1 MPAYFDFDRNMT
13 MARTIHLIPASSQFW
28 SQVAQQ
34 FLSLQKQD
42 AMPTDLFA
50 AAEARAHRD
59 FSHQRVI
66 VPTFEHAHL
75 LTRALS
81 AEIGGHFIPPKIQTM
96 FDWLG
101 MQAPLAASVSANSE
115 RLMSLY
121 AELRQHAWLKSL
133 FGAQRNTDLL
143 PLAQTLLTLSDEL
156 TQVWLPQAVSDTH
169 PNKLEPHKM
178 QAIWHEALAQLAL
191 PVQKIV
197 SDETQLVWT
206 LWQSQLDQRDKT
218 VQEFQQMMRLAET
231 ANMELF
237 WVAPTMPDALEHAF
251 LQAYER
257 TQAVH
262 IFCIDWRNEALP
274 EAMREAWTILPETL
288 AETLAE
294 SSVRLQAPAF
304 DWERLHL
311 CEVTSLEEEA
321 EQAAQCIIE
330 WLLAGKQK
338 IAVIAQDRVISRRL
352 RALLERAQVYV
363 ADETGWKLSTT
374 RAAACLTAWFEVVAT
389 RADTMALL
397 DFLKSP
403 FLTLHPELIK
413 VAEGDATSDQTEV
426 LDVAFKADVV
436 MEIELALRRNNV
448 VGNWEAVLSVLERQP
463 QARIWIAQIARLAH
477 SYGNSASASRRNL
490 KDWTQISIQ
499 TLTELGML
507 LPLQEDLA
515 GAQVV
520 QMLQALSSDCHA
532 LDMHFSFSEWRAFIN
547 LQMEATPFKQVQT
560 DQRVL
565 MLPLNGARL
574 RSFDA
579 VYLIGGDAKH
589 LPSKPQE
596 TLFFTNAVRRE
607 CGLVTREERQLQQ
620 LRDFA
625 ELILS
630 NKEVVLSW
638 QSQVNGELNALS
650 PWVEQVKLYLAR
662 QQQTPLRSNG
672 HALQAHHLIAAPV
685 LQPKPAAASL
695 MPVTLSASGLSSLI
709 ACPYQFFAGRM
720 LKLSAIDELS
730 DMPEKRDYG
739 DWLHAILKTYHD
751 RLLIDKLS
759 DQLSLES
766 DRIDLLHTISDTWF
780 ARVLKHSPAALG
792 YSMRWRKVIPA
803 YVAWANQREAD
814 GWQFAF
820 GEVWAEA
827 QLAWDDG
834 AITLR
839 GRIDRIDERQ
849 LENGEI
855 ERAVLDYKT
864 KNRTSLKA
872 RLKTFEDHQL
882 AFYGLLQAK
891 IEQEGEENNPIVSM
905 LDPVDTANYVA
916 LEAEREKAGD
926 VEAENYSEWKNEL
939 EVAIRKNMRAIQH
952 GAGLPAQGVESVCE
966 YCDVRG
972 LCRKGAW

>member
-1 MPAYFDFDRNMT
+1 MPAHFDFHRNPI

-28 SQVAQQ
+28 TQVAKQ
-34 FLSLQKQD
+34 FLALQKQD
-42 AMPTDLFA
+42 EIPTDLFA
-50 AAEARAHRD
+50 AADAPALRD
-59 FSHQRVI
+59 FSRQRVI
-66 VPTFEHAHL
+66 VPTYEHAHL

-101 MQAPLAASVSANSE
+101 MQPPVATSVSANSE

-143 PLAQTLLTLSDEL
+143 PLAQTLLSLSDEL
-156 TQVWLPQAVSDTH
+156 TQVWLPRAVIDEH
-169 PNKLEPHKM
+169 AQQLDPQKM
-178 QAIWHEALAQLAL
+178 QTTWHEALAQLTL

-206 LWQSQLDQRDKT
+206 LWQSQLDQHDKT
-218 VQEFQQMMRLAET
+218 VQEFQQMLRLAQT

-237 WVAPTMPDALEHAF
+237 WVAPTMPDAVEHAF
-251 LQAYER
+251 LRAYEN
-257 TQAVH
+257 TQMVH
-262 IFCIDWRNEALP
+262 IVSIDWRHEALP
-274 EAMREAWTILPETL
+274 DALREAWPILPE
-288 AETLAE
+288 ALAE
-294 SSVRLQAPAF
+294 SRIKLQPAPF
-304 DWERLHL
+304 DWSRLRL
-311 CEVTSLEEEA
+311 CEVASLEEEA

-403 FLTLHPELIK
+403 FL
-413 VAEGDATSDQTEV
+413 V
-426 LDVAFKADVV
+426 LDNSLVEAVEDKALSDHGENFDRDMHNIDKADVV

-448 VGNWEAVLSVLERQP
+448 VGNWESVLSVLERQP
-463 QARIWIAQIARLAH
+463 RARIWIAQIARLAH
-477 SYGNSASASRRNL
+477 SYGNSASASRRSL
-490 KDWTQISIQ
+490 REWTQISVQ

-507 LPLQEDLA
+507 TSLQEDSA
-515 GAQVV
+515 GAQLV
-520 QMLQALSSDCHA
+520 QMLQALSTDCHA
-532 LDMHFSFSEWRAFIN
+532 LDMHFSFSEWRAFIQ
-547 LQMEATPFKQVQT
+547 LQMESTPFKQEQV
-560 DQRVL
+560 DPRVV

-607 CGLVTREERQLQQ
+607 CGLITREERQLQQ

-630 NKEVVLSW
+630 NHEVVLSW
-638 QSQVNGELNALS
+638 QSQVSGELNALS
-650 PWVEQVKLYLAR
+650 PWVEQIQLYLAR
-662 QQQTPLRSNG
+662 QGQR
-672 HALQAHHLIAAPV
+672 ALQSNRRTLQQHRLVPDQISQPRPAAPM
-685 LQPKPAAASL
+685 L
-695 MPVTLSASGLSSLI
+695 MPSSLSASGLSSLI

-751 RLLIDKLS
+751 QLLIVKMPLDA
-759 DQLSLES
+759 
-766 DRIDLLHTISDTWF
+766 DRVGLLQTISDAWF
-780 ARVLKHSPAALG
+780 ARVLRHSPAALG

-803 YVAWANQREAD
+803 YVEWANQREAD
-814 GWQFAF
+814 GWKFAF

-827 QLAWDDG
+827 QIHWQDG
-834 AITLR
+834 AILLR
-839 GRIDRIDERQ
+839 GRIDRIDERE
-849 LENGEI
+849 LDHGAV

-864 KNRTSLKA
+864 KNKSSLRA
-872 RLKTFEDHQL
+872 RLKNFEDHQL

-891 IEQEGEENNPIVSM
+891 IEVEGDTETKDAVVQM
-905 LDPVDTANYVA
+905 LEPVDTAHYVA
-916 LEAEREKAGD
+916 LELEREKTGD
-926 VEAENYSEWKNEL
+926 VEAEDYTRWKQEL
-939 EVAIRKNMRAIQH
+939 EIAIRKNMQAIQH
-952 GAGLPAQGVESVCE
+952 GAGLPAQGIESVCQ

>member
-1 MPAYFDFDRNMT
+1 

-28 SQVAQQ
+28 TQVAKQ
-34 FLSLQKQD
+34 FLALQKQNE
-42 AMPTDLFA
+42 MPIDLFA
-50 AAEARAHRD
+50 AAAANSNRD
-59 FSHQRVI
+59 FSHLRVI

-101 MQAPLAASVSANSE
+101 MQIPLPASISANSE

-121 AELRQHAWLKSL
+121 AELRQHAWLKTL
-133 FGAQRNTDLL
+133 FGARRNTDLL

-156 TQVWLPQAVSDTH
+156 TQVWLPQAVGEGNTH
-169 PNKLEPHKM
+169 QLEPQKM
-178 QAIWHEALAQLAL
+178 QATWHEALAQLAL
-191 PVQKIV
+191 PLQKIV

-206 LWQSQLDQRDKT
+206 LWQSQLDQHDKT
-218 VQEFQQMMRLAET
+218 VQEFQQMMRLAAT
-231 ANMELF
+231 ASMELF
-237 WVAPTMPDALEHAF
+237 WVAPTMPNAIEHAF

-257 TQAVH
+257 TQPVH
-262 IFCIDWRNEALP
+262 IFGIDWRSEALP
-274 EAMREAWTILPETL
+274 HAMRKAWSTLPE
-288 AETLAE
+288 ALAE
-294 SSVRLQAPAF
+294 SKITLQAPAF
-304 DWERLHL
+304 DWSRLHL
-311 CEVTSLEEEA
+311 CEVSSLEEEA

-330 WLLAGKQK
+330 WLQAGKQK

-352 RALLERAQVYV
+352 RALLERAQIYV

-374 RAAACLTAWFEVVAT
+374 RAAACLSAWFEMVAT

-403 FLTLHPELIK
+403 FLPVLTLNSLMAEVTDSDDIPDKAEL
-413 VAEGDATSDQTEV
+413 
-426 LDVAFKADVV
+426 V

-448 VGNWEAVLSVLERQP
+448 VGGWDAVLSILERLP
-463 QARIWIAQIARLAH
+463 QARIWIAQISRLAH
-477 SYGNSASASRRNL
+477 SYGSSASASRRSL
-490 KDWTQISIQ
+490 KEWTQISIQ

-507 LPLQEDLA
+507 TALQDDRA
-515 GAQVV
+515 GAQLV
-520 QMLQALSSDCHA
+520 QMLQALGTDCHA

-547 LQMEATPFKQVQT
+547 LQMESTPFKQEQI

-625 ELILS
+625 EVILS
-630 NKEVVLSW
+630 NNEVVLSW
-638 QSQVNGELNALS
+638 QSQINGELNALS
-650 PWVEQVKLYLAR
+650 PWIEQVKLYLAR
-662 QQQTPLRSNG
+662 QD
-672 HALQAHHLIAAPV
+672 HAALASTKRAMTMHQLSV
-685 LQPKPAAASL
+685 ERLVQPRPAAAEL
-695 MPVTLSASGLSSLI
+695 MPATLSASGLSSLI

-751 RLLIDKLS
+751 RLLS
-759 DQLSLES
+759 DQLSLTA
-766 DRIDLLHTISDTWF
+766 DRIGLLHTISDTWF

-834 AITLR
+834 GITLR

-849 LENGEI
+849 LESGEV

-872 RLKTFEDHQL
+872 RLKNFEDHQL

-891 IEQEGEENNPIVSM
+891 IEHADSDLGEHLDKHASEHNSPIIQI
-905 LDPVDTANYVA
+905 LEPVDTANYVA
-916 LEAEREKAGD
+916 LEIEREKTGD
-926 VEAENYSEWKNEL
+926 VEAEDYSRWKNEL
-939 EVAIRKNMRAIQH
+939 ELAIRKNMQAIQH
-952 GAGLPAQGVESVCE
+952 GAGLPAQGVESVCQ
-966 YCDVRG
+966 YCEVRG

>member
-1 MPAYFDFDRNMT
+1 
-13 MARTIHLIPASSQFW
+13 MARTTYLIPASAQFW

-34 FLSLQKQD
+34 FLAMQKK
-42 AMPTDLFA
+42 AGIPSDLFA
-50 AAEARAHRD
+50 EPDPAAGRD
-59 FSHQRVI
+59 FSHVRVI

-75 LTRALS
+75 LTRALRL
-81 AEIGGHFIPPKIQTM
+81 EIGDHFIPPKIQTM
-96 FDWLG
+96 FAWLG
-101 MQAPLAASVSANSE
+101 MQPPLPVSVSANSQ

-121 AELRQHAWLKSL
+121 AELRQHTWLKAL

-143 PLAQTLLTLSDEL
+143 PLAQTLLSLADEL
-156 TQVWLPQAVSDTH
+156 TQVWLPQAVDGKELD
-169 PNKLEPHKM
+169 PLKM
-178 QAIWHEALAQLAL
+178 QSTWHEALAQLPL
-191 PVQKIV
+191 PVQKLV

-206 LWQSQLDQRDKT
+206 LWQGQLDQHDKT
-218 VQEFQQMMRLAET
+218 VQEFQQMMRLADS

-237 WVAPTMPDALEHAF
+237 WIAPTMPDALENAF
-251 LQAYER
+251 LQAYEQR
-257 TQAVH
+257 QAVH
-262 IFCIDWRNEALP
+262 VMSVDWRGEALP
-274 EAMREAWTILPETL
+274 EAMRQAWADLSSTS
-288 AETLAE
+288 E
-294 SSVRLQAPAF
+294 SNPTVSLQKNLSSGAQF
-304 DWERLHL
+304 DWSRLHL
-311 CEVTSLEEEA
+311 CEVSSLEDEA
-321 EQAAQCIIE
+321 EQAAQRIID
-330 WLLAGKQK
+330 WLQAGKQK

-374 RAAACLTAWFEVVAT
+374 RAAACLAAWFEVVAT

-403 FLTLHPELIK
+403 FLPLGVSGIDASEA
-413 VAEGDATSDQTEV
+413 AEVVD
-426 LDVAFKADVV
+426 KADLV
-436 MEIELALRRNNV
+436 MDIELALRRNNV
-448 VGNWEAVLSVLERQP
+448 VGNWEAVLFTLERQP
-463 QARIWIAQIARLAH
+463 QAREWIAQIARLAH
-477 SYGNSASASRRNL
+477 QYGSSAGASRRSL

-507 LPLQEDLA
+507 NPLQEDLA

-520 QMLQALSSDCHA
+520 QMLQALSSDCHG

-547 LQMEATPFKQVQT
+547 LQMESTPFKQEQF
-560 DQRVL
+560 DQRVV

-607 CGLVTREERQLQQ
+607 CGLVTREQRQLQQ

-630 NKEVVLSW
+630 NDEVVLSW
-638 QSQVNGELNALS
+638 QSQINGELNALS
-650 PWVEQVKLYLAR
+650 PWVEKVRLHLAR
-662 QQQTPLRSNG
+662 QQQSPLLMGKRALAEHRLVSVTP
-672 HALQAHHLIAAPV
+672 Q
-685 LQPKPAAASL
+685 QPRPSAASL
-695 MPVTLSASGLSSLI
+695 MPTTLSASGLSSLI

-751 RLLIDKLS
+751 RLLA
-759 DQLSLES
+759 DQLSLND
-766 DRIDLLHTISDTWF
+766 DRVGLLHSISDTWF
-780 ARVLKHSPAALG
+780 VRVLKQSPAALG
-792 YSMRWRKVIPA
+792 YSIRWRKVIPA
-803 YVAWANQREAD
+803 YVAWANEREAD

-839 GRIDRIDERQ
+839 GRVDRIDERH
-849 LENGEI
+849 LDNGEV

-864 KNRTSLKA
+864 KNKTALRA
-872 RLKTFEDHQL
+872 RLKNFEDHQL

-891 IEQEGEENNPIVSM
+891 IPHGDDASELNVTV
-905 LDPVDTANYVA
+905 LDPVDTAYYVA
-916 LEAEREKAGD
+916 LETERDKTGD
-926 VEAENYSEWKNEL
+926 VEAQEYSRWKDEL
-939 EVAIRKNMRAIQH
+939 ETAIRQNMQAIQH
-952 GAGLPAQGVESVCE
+952 GAGLPAQGVESVCA

>member
-1 MPAYFDFDRNMT
+1 
-13 MARTIHLIPASSQFW
+13 MARTTYLIPASAQFW

-34 FLSLQKQD
+34 FLAMQKK
-42 AMPTDLFA
+42 AGMPKDLFA
-50 AAEARAHRD
+50 EPDPVSDKD
-59 FSHQRVI
+59 FSHIRVV

-75 LTRALS
+75 FTRALS
-81 AEIGGHFIPPKIQTM
+81 VELGAEIGGHFIPPKIQTM
-96 FDWLG
+96 FAWLG
-101 MQAPLAASVSANSE
+101 MQQPLPVSVSANSQ

-143 PLAQTLLTLSDEL
+143 PLAQTLLNLADEL
-156 TQVWLPQAVSDTH
+156 TQVWLPQAV
-169 PNKLEPHKM
+169 NGKKLDPQKM
-178 QAIWHEALAQLAL
+178 ESTWHEALAQLPL
-191 PVQKIV
+191 PVQKMV

-206 LWQSQLDQRDKT
+206 LWQGQLDQHDKT
-218 VQEFQQMMRLAET
+218 VQEFQQMMRLADNAE
-231 ANMELF
+231 MELF
-237 WVAPTMPDALEHAF
+237 WIAPTMPDAIASAF
-251 LQAYER
+251 LQAY
-257 TQAVH
+257 QQHQPVH
-262 IFCIDWRNEALP
+262 VISIDWHDTALP
-274 EAMREAWTILPETL
+274 DAMQQAWPSLS
-288 AETLAE
+288 AELVSASASTPTPMMQKNSIAI
-294 SSVRLQAPAF
+294 SDQF
-304 DWERLHL
+304 DWSRLHL
-311 CEVTSLEEEA
+311 CEVSSLEEEA

-330 WLLAGKQK
+330 WLQAGKQK

-374 RAAACLTAWFEVVAT
+374 RAAACLAAWFEVVAT

-403 FLTLHPELIK
+403 FLPLGVKDLDASEL
-413 VAEGDATSDQTEV
+413 AE
-426 LDVAFKADVV
+426 DVDKADLV

-448 VGNWEAVLSVLERQP
+448 VGNWDAVLYTLERQP
-463 QARIWIAQIARLAH
+463 QARAWLAQIARLAH
-477 SYGNSASASRRNL
+477 QYGNSAGASRRSL

-499 TLTELGML
+499 TLTDLAMFD
-507 LPLQEDLA
+507 PLQEDLA

-520 QMLQALSSDCHA
+520 QMLQALNSDCHG
-532 LDMHFSFSEWRAFIN
+532 LEMHFSFSEWRAFIN
-547 LQMEATPFKQVQT
+547 LQMEATPFKQEQI
-560 DQRVL
+560 DPRVV

-574 RSFDA
+574 RCFDA

-607 CGLVTREERQLQQ
+607 CGLVTREQRQLQQ

-625 ELILS
+625 ELVLS
-630 NKEVVLSW
+630 NGEIVLSW
-638 QSQVNGELNALS
+638 QSQINGELNALS
-650 PWVEQVKLYLAR
+650 PWIEQVKLVMAR
-662 QQQTPLRSNG
+662 QGKT
-672 HALQAHHLIAAPV
+672 ALMSRLMSSKRVLAEHHLNTIIAT
-685 LQPKPAAASL
+685 QPRPDAAAL
-695 MPVTLSASGLSSLI
+695 MPSTLSASGLSSLI

-720 LKLSAIDELS
+720 LRLSAIDELS

-751 RLLIDKLS
+751 RLLA
-759 DQLSLES
+759 DQLGLND
-766 DRIDLLHTISDTWF
+766 DRIGLLHVISDTWF
-780 ARVLKHSPAALG
+780 ARVLKQSPAALG
-792 YSMRWRKVIPA
+792 YSIRWRKVIPA
-803 YVAWANQREAD
+803 YVAWANERESD

-839 GRIDRIDERQ
+839 GRVDRIDERH
-849 LENGEI
+849 LDNGEV

-864 KNRTSLKA
+864 KNKTALKA
-872 RLKTFEDHQL
+872 RLKNFEDHQL

-891 IEQEGEENNPIVSM
+891 IPQGDDASELNVTV
-905 LDPVDTANYVA
+905 LDPVDTAYYVA
-916 LEAEREKAGD
+916 LETERDKTGD
-926 VEAENYSEWKNEL
+926 VEAQDYSLWKNEL
-939 EVAIRKNMRAIQH
+939 ETAIRQNMQAIQH
-952 GAGLPAQGVESVCE
+952 GAGLPAQGVESVCA

>member
-1 MPAYFDFDRNMT
+1 

-28 SQVAQQ
+28 AQVAKQ
-34 FLSLQKQD
+34 FLVLQKQN

-50 AAEARAHRD
+50 AAPANSNRD

-121 AELRQHAWLKSL
+121 AELRQHAWLKAL

-156 TQVWLPQAVSDTH
+156 TQVWLPQAASGT
-169 PNKLEPHKM
+169 NASKLEPVKV

-218 VQEFQQMMRLAET
+218 VQEFQQMMRLADG
-231 ANMELF
+231 ASRELF
-237 WVAPTMPDALEHAF
+237 WIAPTMPDAIEHAF
-251 LQAYER
+251 LQAYE
-257 TQAVH
+257 QMQPVH
-262 IFCIDWRNEALP
+262 IFGIDWRSDALP
-274 EAMREAWTILPETL
+274 PSMREAWSILPETL
-288 AETLAE
+288 AE
-294 SSVRLQAPAF
+294 SRVNLQAPAF
-304 DWERLHL
+304 DWSRLHL
-311 CEVTSLEEEA
+311 CEVSSLEEEA

-330 WLLAGKQK
+330 WLQAGKQK

-352 RALLERAQVYV
+352 RALLERAQIYV

-403 FLTLHPELIK
+403 FLTLNSEFFNI
-413 VAEGDATSDQTEV
+413 AERDAPSDQDEV
-426 LDVAFKADVV
+426 PDASALKADVV

-463 QARIWIAQIARLAH
+463 QARIWMAQVARLAH
-477 SYGNSASASRRNL
+477 SYGASAGASRRSL
-490 KDWTQISIQ
+490 KDWAQISIQ
-499 TLTELGML
+499 TFTELNML
-507 LPLQEDLA
+507 TPLQEDRA
-515 GAQVV
+515 GAQLV
-520 QMLQALSSDCHA
+520 QMLQALNTDCHA

-547 LQMEATPFKQVQT
+547 LQMEATPFKQEQI

-589 LPSKPQE
+589 LPSKAQE

-630 NKEVVLSW
+630 NNEVVLSW
-638 QSQVNGELNALS
+638 QSQINGELNALS
-650 PWVEQVKLYLAR
+650 PWIEQVKLYLAR
-662 QQQTPLRSNG
+662 QQQATLASKKCVMKV
-672 HALQAHHLIAAPV
+672 HQLTSEKV
-685 LQPKPAAASL
+685 MQPRPAAAEL
-695 MPVTLSASGLSSLI
+695 MPATLSASGLSSLI

-720 LKLSAIDELS
+720 LRLSAIDELS

-751 RLLIDKLS
+751 RLLS
-759 DQLSLES
+759 DQLSLAG
-766 DRIDLLHTISDTWF
+766 DRVGLLQMISDAWF
-780 ARVLKHSPAALG
+780 ARVLKQSPAALG

-834 AITLR
+834 QITLR
-839 GRIDRIDERQ
+839 GRIDRIDERP
-849 LENGEI
+849 LESGEV

-864 KNRTSLKA
+864 KNKTSLRA
-872 RLKTFEDHQL
+872 RLKNFEDHQL

-891 IEQEGEENNPIVSM
+891 IEHADDNENTVVQI
-905 LDPVDTANYVA
+905 LEPVDTANYVA
-916 LEAEREKAGD
+916 LEIEREKTGD
-926 VEAENYSEWKNEL
+926 VEAEDYSRWKNEL
-939 EVAIRKNMRAIQH
+939 EVAIQKNMRAIQH
-952 GAGLPAQGVESVCE
+952 GAGLPAQGVESVCQ